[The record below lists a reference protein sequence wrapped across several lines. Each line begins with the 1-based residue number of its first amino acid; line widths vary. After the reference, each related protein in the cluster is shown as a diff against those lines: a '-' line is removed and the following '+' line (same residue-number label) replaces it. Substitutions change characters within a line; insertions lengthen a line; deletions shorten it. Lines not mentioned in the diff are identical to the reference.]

1 MTIDERELRYLKL
14 LAKQY
19 PSIRAASTEIIN
31 LTAILHLPKGTEH
44 FVSDVHGE
52 YEAFLHVLR
61 NGSGSIKRKIE
72 EQFSH
77 TLVEREK
84 RELATLIYYPRQKL
98 PLILKGLKGDEA
110 EWYRITLFRLIK
122 MCRIVSSKYTR
133 ATVREALPEDFAYI
147 IEELLHEQE
156 SISNRQEYY
165 EAIIEAIIET
175 GRARAFIIAM
185 SELIQRLAIA
195 HLHVIG
201 DVYDRGP
208 GAHIIMDRLMAY
220 HSLDFQWGNHDIVWM
235 GAAAGSAAC
244 MANVVRLSLRY
255 ANMETLEDGYG
266 ISVLPL
272 ATFALD
278 VYGDDECRHFMP
290 RTAGDEEFTENE
302 KRLMARMQKAIAMIQ
317 FKLEGQLIQRRPE
330 YKMDDRLL
338 LDKID
343 FERGTVCVEGKEYAL
358 KDTSF
363 PTVDPQNPYRLTAQ
377 EKAVVE
383 KLQLAFANS
392 ERLQQ
397 HVRLLYAKGGM
408 YLVFNGNLLY
418 HGCIIMNEDGSF
430 KRITVDGRPY
440 GAKAFMDRAER
451 MVRQGYFST
460 DPEQKEAGLDMIW
473 YLWSGADSPLFGKDK
488 MATFERYFID
498 EVETHVEAMD
508 PYYDLRDREETA
520 RQILAE
526 FGLDPETGHIVN
538 GHVPVKVK
546 KGESPVK
553 AGGKLL
559 VIDGGFSRAY
569 QKKTG
574 IAGYTLIFNS
584 YGFLLASHLS
594 FDSTQKAIE
603 EGEDV
608 HSKTE
613 RLERKVMRIRIK
625 DTDRGKR
632 ILQQIAEL
640 QRLLE
645 AYRAGLIK
653 ES

>member
-1 MTIDERELRYLKL
+1 MELDEKELRYLRL

-19 PSIRAASTEIIN
+19 PSIRAAATEIIN

-44 FVSDVHGE
+44 FVSDIHGE

-72 EQFSH
+72 EHFSN

-84 RELATLIYYPRQKL
+84 RNLATLIYYPRQKL
-98 PLILKGLKGDEA
+98 PLILKEMQGREA

-122 MCRIVSSKYTR
+122 MCRIVSSKYAR
-133 ATVREALPEDFAYI
+133 ATVREALPDDFAYI

-208 GAHIIMDRLMAY
+208 GAHIIMDRLAEY

-244 MANVVRLSLRY
+244 MANVVRVSLRY
-255 ANMETLEDGYG
+255 ANMQTMEDGYG

-278 VYGDDECRHFMP
+278 VYGDDPCPQFMP

-302 KRLMARMQKAIAMIQ
+302 RNLMARMQKAITIIQ

-330 YKMDDRLL
+330 YNMDDRLL
-338 LDKID
+338 LDKVD
-343 FERGTVCVEGKEYAL
+343 YAAGTISLNGREYDL
-358 KDTSF
+358 NDTHF
-363 PTVDPQNPYRLTAQ
+363 PTVDPENVFQLTPQ

-408 YLVFNGNLLY
+408 YLIYNGNLLY

-430 KRITVDGRPY
+430 KPITVDGHSYR
-440 GAKAFMDRAER
+440 AKAFMDRAER
-451 MVRQGYFST
+451 MVRQGYFATAS
-460 DPEQKEAGLDMIW
+460 EQKQAGLDMMW
-473 YLWSGADSPLFGKDK
+473 YLWSGSDSPLFGKDK

-498 EVETHVEAMD
+498 DPKTHVETMD
-508 PYYDLRDREETA
+508 PYYDLRYREETA
-520 RQILAE
+520 RQILTE
-526 FGLDPETGHIVN
+526 FGIDPEKGHIIN

-603 EGEDV
+603 EGEDI

-613 RLERKVMRIRIK
+613 RLERNVVRIRVK
-625 DTDRGKR
+625 DTDRGRK
-632 ILQQIAEL
+632 IQQQIDEL

-645 AYRAGLIK
+645 AFRAGLIK

>member
-1 MTIDERELRYLKL
+1 MTTEERELRYLKL

-31 LTAILHLPKGTEH
+31 LTATLHLPKGTEH
-44 FVSDVHGE
+44 FVSDIHGE

-72 EQFSH
+72 EQFAN

-84 RELATLIYYPRQKL
+84 RNLATLIYYPRQKL
-98 PLILKGLKGDEA
+98 PLLLKGLEGQEA

-156 SISNRQEYY
+156 SISNRQAYY
-165 EAIIEAIIET
+165 EAIIAAIIET

-208 GAHIIMDRLMAY
+208 GAHIIMDRLMEY

-244 MANVVRLSLRY
+244 MANVVRVSLRY

-278 VYGDDECRHFMP
+278 IYGDDPCDGFMP
-290 RTAGDEEFTENE
+290 RAAGDEEFTENE
-302 KRLMARMQKAIAMIQ
+302 LRLMARMQKAIAIIQ

-330 YKMDDRLL
+330 YGMDDRLL

-343 FERGTVCVEGKEYAL
+343 FETGTIRLNGAEYPL
-358 KDTSF
+358 NDTNF
-363 PTVDPQNPYRLTAQ
+363 PTIDPQAPFQLTSQ

-408 YLVFNGNLLY
+408 YLVYNGNLLY

-430 KRITVDGRPY
+430 KPITVDGESHR
-440 GAKAFMDRAER
+440 AKAFMDKAER

-460 DPEQKEAGLDMIW
+460 DPEQKQAGLDMMW
-473 YLWSGADSPLFGKDK
+473 YLWSGSDSPLFGKDK

-498 EVETHVEAMD
+498 DPQTHEEKMD

-520 RQILAE
+520 RHILAE

-594 FDSTQKAIE
+594 FDSTQRAIE
-603 EGEDV
+603 EGEDI
-608 HSKTE
+608 HSQTE
-613 RLERKVMRIRIK
+613 RLERNVTRIRVK
-625 DTDRGKR
+625 DTDRGKT
-632 ILQQIAEL
+632 ILEQIDEL
-640 QRLLE
+640 QRLLD